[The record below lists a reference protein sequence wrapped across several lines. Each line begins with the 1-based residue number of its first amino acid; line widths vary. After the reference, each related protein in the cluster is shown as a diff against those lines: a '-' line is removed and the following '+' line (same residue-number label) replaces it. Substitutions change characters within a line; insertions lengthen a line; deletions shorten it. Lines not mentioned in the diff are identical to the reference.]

1 MTVTQRFMQG
11 LAIIGLGIGVAINSA
26 TAIANDDVARMVA
39 TQQIEYLRKHY
50 ARATD
55 QIGTNTE
62 EGIASGRAVYQRIF
76 TPDVKISASN
86 GGETEPFRAEGPE
99 AWVQVA
105 ASALKSF
112 DATQHLIGTQIV
124 SIDSL
129 PDDKGQGG
137 HATMTS
143 YLQAWHSDP
152 DRVLDIYIGTY
163 HDKVR
168 YTPGVGWQIYDMHL
182 EKVSGEV
189 TSKSH

>member
-1 MTVTQRFMQG
+1 MSVTQRFMQG

-26 TAIANDDVARMVA
+26 TAVANDDVARMVA

-55 QIGTNTE
+55 EIGTNSE
-62 EGIASGRAVYQRIF
+62 AGIAAGRAVYQRIF

-86 GGETEPFRAEGPE
+86 GGETEPFRAEGPD
-99 AWVQVA
+99 AWVDVA
-105 ASALKSF
+105 AAALKVF
-112 DATQHLIGTQIV
+112 DATQHMIGTQLV
-124 SIDSL
+124 TIDSL
-129 PDDKGQGG
+129 PDANGNGG

-168 YTPGVGWQIYDMHL
+168 YTPGVGWQIYEMHL

-189 TSKSH
+189 TSKAH